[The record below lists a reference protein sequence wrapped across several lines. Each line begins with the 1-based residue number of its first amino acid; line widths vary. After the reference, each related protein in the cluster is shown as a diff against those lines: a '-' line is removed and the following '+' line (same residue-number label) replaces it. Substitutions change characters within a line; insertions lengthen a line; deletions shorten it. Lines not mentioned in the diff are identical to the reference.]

1 MQQFYETNYGSFTA
15 NGKKKSNNEDYY
27 CNEVPEIAQDL
38 LDLGSIFIVADGVG
52 GAAHGELASKYAAEL
67 LRFEYYRKVNESIP
81 ERLRSG
87 FKKATRDIY
96 TYAEESGRFSKM
108 ATTMVAAVVVKNRL
122 FVANVGDS
130 RAYLIRNGN
139 VRQIT
144 RDHSMVEE
152 WVRDGIMTEE
162 EARVSKKR
170 NQLSRSIGGEPDV
183 SVDIFEDIP
192 LQLGDK
198 ILLCTDGLTRYAR
211 PEDIKRFCASGQPV
225 DIAKTMV
232 RFANQ
237 SGGADNTTVTLIE
250 IVEQA
255 KHQKNPD
262 TKDNPRPDLK
272 EWQKAETEYPI
283 ASNQPGKEK
292 KNPLLVILPVLAI
305 SIFLFSLYIFKGG
318 GWDDLFGDDDPTASI
333 PIDIN
338 IPAIPV
344 NPTDTVSEETPS
356 MQTTIESQQ
365 VEDVDQS
372 PQSDQTQQNQDL
384 EEQVNQEEQPSTDLE
399 GEKKQPESSKGNWE
413 CVYDVQSNDSIENI
427 YYAFYDRQM
436 PGDSRFDC
444 YYGQNACVVS
454 GVNNE
459 IYEKCDLMNKGDCF
473 QQKDGE
479 QRRSYLYEASFVVVY
494 ESQGKVDE
502 IKNDQWCW
510 ENGGKIFYLLGGE
523 E

>member
-27 CNEVPEIAQDL
+27 CNEIPEIAQDL

-192 LQLGDK
+192 LQIGDK

-211 PEDIKRFCASGQPV
+211 PEDIKRFCASGQPAE
-225 DIAKTMV
+225 IAKTMV

-255 KHQKNPD
+255 THQKTPD
-262 TKDNPRPDLK
+262 TKESPRPDLK
-272 EWQKAETEYPI
+272 EWQKAETEYPD
-283 ASNQPGKEK
+283 ANLQRTREK
-292 KNPLLVILPVLAI
+292 TNPLLVILPMLAI

-318 GWDDLFGDDDPTASI
+318 GWDVLFGDNESSASLPINTDIPEEPTNYVAEE
-333 PIDIN
+333 
-338 IPAIPV
+338 
-344 NPTDTVSEETPS
+344 DTSSQMRIGGQQFPQQPMSDQSLDAQLPPEQDGLTNELP
-356 MQTTIESQQ
+356 ES
-365 VEDVDQS
+365 VEDNNTKPSQTGDDVADKPWQCVYLYREKYFSGTLYNFGIQYNPDSRYFYYLDCLEQEGQPDIVEECNPENPIEILDPDHVEEYGVDKWILIYDSQK
-372 PQSDQTQQNQDL
+372 NGL
-384 EEQVNQEEQPSTDLE
+384 
-399 GEKKQPESSKGNWE
+399 NWE
-413 CVYDVQSNDSIENI
+413 KS
-427 YYAFYDRQM
+427 
-436 PGDSRFDC
+436 DC
-444 YYGQNACVVS
+444 VS
-454 GVNNE
+454 GGRN
-459 IYEKCDLMNKGDCF
+459 
-473 QQKDGE
+473 
-479 QRRSYLYEASFVVVY
+479 
-494 ESQGKVDE
+494 GKVYFY
-502 IKNDQWCW
+502 KNV
-510 ENGGKIFYLLGGE
+510 GGE

>member
-1 MQQFYETNYGSFTA
+1 
-15 NGKKKSNNEDYY
+15 
-27 CNEVPEIAQDL
+27 
-38 LDLGSIFIVADGVG
+38 
-52 GAAHGELASKYAAEL
+52 
-67 LRFEYYRKVNESIP
+67 
-81 ERLRSG
+81 
-87 FKKATRDIY
+87 
-96 TYAEESGRFSKM
+96 M

-365 VEDVDQS
+365 VEDVDQL
-372 PQSDQTQQNQDL
+372 PQSDPNTTK
-384 EEQVNQEEQPSTDLE
+384 PRPRRTS
-399 GEKKQPESSKGNWE
+399 
-413 CVYDVQSNDSIENI
+413 QSGRTAI
-427 YYAFYDRQM
+427 Y
-436 PGDSRFDC
+436 
-444 YYGQNACVVS
+444 
-454 GVNNE
+454 
-459 IYEKCDLMNKGDCF
+459 
-473 QQKDGE
+473 
-479 QRRSYLYEASFVVVY
+479 
-494 ESQGKVDE
+494 
-502 IKNDQWCW
+502 
-510 ENGGKIFYLLGGE
+510 
-523 E
+523 